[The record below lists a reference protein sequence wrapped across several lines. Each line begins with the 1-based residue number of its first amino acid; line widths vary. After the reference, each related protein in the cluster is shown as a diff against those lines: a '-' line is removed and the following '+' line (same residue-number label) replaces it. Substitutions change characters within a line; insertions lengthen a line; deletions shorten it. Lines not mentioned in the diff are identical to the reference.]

1 MAESNRRDM
10 AESIG
15 TEIRFFSSWK
25 SLSDVGLL
33 RKSKL
38 LEWHGY
44 FADTVDSV
52 FNRILP
58 NPPQRTTEE
67 QGSYTDLNPSPV
79 LGTGVVWLRV
89 RTFFCVSV
97 GILVVYIVVRLTRQY
112 GD

>member
-1 MAESNRRDM
+1 MS
-10 AESIG
+10 G
-15 TEIRFFSSWK
+15 LK
-25 SLSDVGLL
+25 SLSDFGLL

-38 LEWHGY
+38 VEWHGY

-97 GILVVYIVVRLTRQY
+97 GILVVYIVVRLTRHH